1 MKTWKPVVWV
11 IAGLVVCA
19 IVALVAV
26 GAWFFTSALERSHLD
41 AAAADL
47 SFEQVRDQFRGQE
60 PVLLMEAN
68 RPVLARQPPSESPAR
83 DLQRLHMMGWDDDRQ
98 VLAHVTL
105 PFWLVRMKPGKINLS
120 VSGGA
125 PNMRLALTVEELER
139 YGPALVLDHTA
150 DDGAHVL
157 IWTE

>member
-1 MKTWKPVVWV
+1 MKKAKPVVIV

-19 IVALVAV
+19 IVLLVAA

-47 SFEQVRDQFRGQE
+47 SFEEVRQQFGGQE
-60 PVLLMEAN
+60 PVMLMEAN
-68 RPVLARQPPSESPAR
+68 GPVLARQPPSESPAR
-83 DLQRLHMMGWDDDRQ
+83 DLQRLHMMGWDRDRQ

-105 PFWLVRMKPGKINLS
+105 PFWLVRMKPGNINLS
-120 VSGGA
+120 ASGSQNVRVS
-125 PNMRLALTVEELER
+125 LTAEDLER
-139 YGPALVLDHTA
+139 YGPTLVLDHTA
-150 DDGAHVL
+150 EDGAHVL